1 MIPRETI
8 DRIYA
13 SVHIEDVISDYVT
26 LRKRGANLIGLCP
39 FHDEKTG
46 SFTVSPAKGI
56 YKCFGCGKAG
66 NAVNF
71 IMEYEQC
78 SYTDALRT
86 LARKYH
92 IEIQERE
99 LSEEEQKAQTEREA
113 MFMLNDWANN
123 WFQHN
128 LWETEEGRNIGLKY
142 FLERGIREDIIRKFC
157 LGYSPE
163 RNALYS
169 AARNA
174 KFDDKFLETT
184 GLCGKSE
191 RGFYDRF
198 KGRVMFPIYTVSGKV
213 VAFAGRILKK
223 QEHVGK
229 YVNSPDSPLYSKQN
243 ELYGLSLAKQAIA
256 KYGCCFLVEG
266 QMDVISMHQ
275 AGIENVVSSGG
286 TALTKRQI
294 LLLHRFTENVTILY
308 DGDAAGIHAALR
320 GIDMLLEQGINIK
333 VVLLPDG
340 EDPDSFARKQNAS
353 DFIGFIQSHQ
363 QDFIHFKTDLLLK
376 DAEGDPIKRS
386 EVVKSIM
393 QSISVIPDRIT
404 QKIYVKDCCRLLDM
418 SEDDLLDELRH
429 LKKEAE
435 EKERKQRGQQS
446 LANRESVAGSQDTG
460 SKAATVGTQYA
471 QQGDASRAD
480 VRSVSASDMLGNSE
494 LKDKKLDENIRNL
507 LQVLIRYGNLP
518 LFAGEDGTVISVGQY
533 VLSDLD
539 SDGIEF
545 QNPIY
550 QKVLEELRKHLTD
563 ENFVAETFFKYHTDP
578 QISSL
583 AGDLISE
590 IISEKYPKSKIYNRK
605 NISENVNVSIEPSSD
620 EDELGELVPHLLY
633 ELKLALVNRQIDNL
647 RLLLQHAQDNNDD
660 ETAFRLLRQQ
670 PVLEQIKRTLCLA
683 LGQRIQ

>member
-13 SVHIEDVISDYVT
+13 SAHIEDVISDYVT

-86 LARKYH
+86 LAKKYN

-99 LSEEEQKAQTEREA
+99 LTDEEKQAQTERES
-113 MFMLNDWANN
+113 MFMLNEWANN
-123 WFQHN
+123 WFRHN

-142 FLERGIREDIIRKFC
+142 FLERGIREDIIKKFC
-157 LGYSPE
+157 LGYSPD

-169 AARNA
+169 AAHSA
-174 KFDDKFLETT
+174 KFDDKYLENT

-191 RGFYDRF
+191 RGYYDRF

-229 YVNSPDSPLYSKQN
+229 YVNSPDSLLYSKQK
-243 ELYGLSLAKQAIA
+243 ELYGLSLAKQTIA
-256 KYGCCFLVEG
+256 KKGCCYLVEG

-286 TALTKRQI
+286 TALTKYQI
-294 LLLHRFTENVTILY
+294 RLLHRFTENVTILY

-340 EDPDSFARKQNAS
+340 EDPDSFARKQNAT
-353 DFIGFIQSHQ
+353 DFIQFIQDHQ
-363 QDFIHFKTDLLLK
+363 QDFIRFKTNLLLK
-376 DAEGDPIKRS
+376 DAEGDPVKRS
-386 EVVKSIM
+386 EVVRNIM
-393 QSISVIPDRIT
+393 ESVAVIPDRIT
-404 QKIYVKDCCRLLDM
+404 QQIYIKDCSRLLDI
-418 SEDDLLDELRH
+418 SEETLLSEVKRLQNIAAEQEQKRRSQPTTGQNVSKTDEV
-429 LKKEAE
+429 
-435 EKERKQRGQQS
+435 Q
-446 LANRESVAGSQDTG
+446 ANEQNVTAPSVYPDSRNDSPADTL
-460 SKAATVGTQYA
+460 ST
-471 QQGDASRAD
+471 
-480 VRSVSASDMLGNSE
+480 SDIE
-494 LKDKKLDENIRNL
+494 DKKLNENIQNI
-507 LQVLIRYGNLP
+507 LQVLVRYGDRTLYTN
-518 LFAGEDGTVISVGQY
+518 EDGTTCSVGQY
-533 VLSDLD
+533 ILTDLD
-539 SDGIEF
+539 NDQIVF
-545 QNPIY
+545 QHPLYRKII
-550 QKVLEELRKHLTD
+550 EELRLHLN
-563 ENFVAETFFKYHTDP
+563 EEGFCAETFFKYHIDP
-578 QISSL
+578 EISAL
-583 AGDLISE
+583 AVNL
-590 IISEKYPKSKIYNRK
+590 ISEKYTRSKIYGK
-605 NISENVNVSIEPSSD
+605 KSISENVNVEVELPSD
-620 EDELGELVPHLLY
+620 EDELTDLVPHLLY
-633 ELKLALVNRQIDNL
+633 ELKLALINRQIDSL
-647 RLLLQHAQDNNDD
+647 RMQLQHAQENNDE
-660 ETAFRLLRQQ
+660 ETMLQLLRQQ
-670 PVLEQIKRTLCLA
+670 PALEQIKRMLCLA
-683 LGQRIQ
+683 LGRRIK